1 MHRVE
6 LTNEIIKAVPGLP
19 KWKAG
24 ALASAVY
31 QASKYKETDLIEIR
45 CALHE
50 VPVEPVIYVYKRFRG
65 LRLDE

>member
-31 QASKYKETDLIEIR
+31 KASKDKETDLIKIR

-50 VPVEPVIYVYKRFRG
+50 VPVEPVINIYNRFR
-65 LRLDE
+65 RLGK